1 MHDAMLQAIV
11 AEKVHQVFVVWTAQ
25 YVLRAVGANV
35 FFLHSRKVTI
45 KLAIEVL
52 SVSMAKR
59 HSHAKVDDAVH
70 PCLGAILQDPCNILF
85 CIIDER

>member
-1 MHDAMLQAIV
+1 MHDAMLQAV
-11 AEKVHQVFVVWTAQ
+11 VTEKVHQVFVVRTTQ
-25 YVLRAVGANV
+25 YVLRSVGANV
-35 FFLHSRKVTI
+35 SFLHSGKMTI

-52 SVSMAKR
+52 PVSMAKS
-59 HSHAKVDDAVH
+59 HSHAKVADAAH